1 MPALEIILLVIFLI
15 FPVIDL
21 VLEKYKSNNKK
32 FEYCKTS
39 AVLWC
44 LTGLVIFFYYQ
55 GELSVT
61 HPFILPNTLWKT
73 VFAGTLILLFI
84 IYMIYVMYT
93 IVQSEK
99 IRNDIA
105 TSLEHSG
112 DSLNDLMPESRS
124 ELFMF
129 TFIVSVTAGVCEEL
143 IFRWYLLSVIELH
156 SNWVIAVIGS
166 SMVFGLWH
174 FYLGWKHVIKTA
186 LIGLVLCGLYLYFES
201 IFFVILIH
209 ILMDVYSGLVAYFAR
224 RELPRNA
231 D

>member
-1 MPALEIILLVIFLI
+1 MSALEIILLVIFLI

-44 LTGLVIFFYYQ
+44 LTGLIVFIYFQ

-73 VFAGTLILLFI
+73 AFAGTLILLFI
-84 IYMIYVMYT
+84 IYMIYVMHT

-99 IRNDIA
+99 IRNEIVS
-105 TSLEHSG
+105 SLEHSG

-129 TFIVSVTAGVCEEL
+129 TFVVSVTAGICEEL
-143 IFRWYLLSVIELH
+143 IFRWYLLNVIELH
-156 SNWVIAVIGS
+156 SNWVIAAIGS
-166 SMVFGLWH
+166 SIVFGLWH

-201 IFFVILIH
+201 ILLVILIH
-209 ILMDVYSGLVAYFAR
+209 ILMDVYSGLVAYLAR
-224 RELPRNA
+224 KESKSA
-231 D
+231 S